1 MKLEITEYGVAK
13 LRGLTFREMP
23 GNFRD
28 KVTNQIT
35 KSNRNFEGVQTP
47 FNNLGNRNFR
57 LDLPDDIANQI
68 VDYQMAKYGE
78 TNVKHV
84 ETISSSTG
92 ETITHNY
99 LKVLVR
105 YYGGPKDPK
114 VYYQANGNYVLWDES
129 MVKMVDDVRFETA
142 DLDIYLG
149 HYIDKRTGKE
159 MPKANLNNL
168 RIVAMSGEG
177 SFESEFGINTSAPKS
192 PKSMDSDD
200 LPF

>member
-35 KSNRNFEGVQTP
+35 KSNRNFEGVQTS
-47 FNNLGNRNFR
+47 FNALGNRNFR

-168 RIVAMSGEG
+168 RIVAMSDEG
-177 SFESEFGINTSAPKS
+177 SFENEFGINTAAPAPKS
-192 PKSMDSDD
+192 MGSDD

>member
-35 KSNRNFEGVQTP
+35 KSNRNFEGAQTS

-92 ETITHNY
+92 ETITHNF

-114 VYYQANGNYVLWDES
+114 VYYQANGTYALWDES

-177 SFESEFGINTSAPKS
+177 SFESEFGINTSAPA
-192 PKSMDSDD
+192 PNSMGSDD

>member
-35 KSNRNFEGVQTP
+35 KSNRNFEGAQTP

-114 VYYQANGNYVLWDES
+114 VYYQANGTYALWDES

-177 SFESEFGINTSAPKS
+177 SFESEFGINTSVPA

>member
-28 KVTNQIT
+28 KVTNQII
-35 KSNRNFEGVQTP
+35 KSNRNFEGVQTS

-78 TNVKHV
+78 TNIKHV

-92 ETITHNY
+92 ETITHNF

-114 VYYQANGNYVLWDES
+114 VYYQANGTYALWDES

-177 SFESEFGINTSAPKS
+177 SFESEFGINTSAPA
-192 PKSMDSDD
+192 PNSMGSDD

>member
-35 KSNRNFEGVQTP
+35 KSNRNFEGAQTP

-105 YYGGPKDPK
+105 YYGRPKDPK
-114 VYYQANGNYVLWDES
+114 VYYQANGTYALWDES

-177 SFESEFGINTSAPKS
+177 SFESEFSINTSAPA

>member
-35 KSNRNFEGVQTP
+35 KSNRNFEGAQTS

-78 TNVKHV
+78 TNIKHV

-92 ETITHNY
+92 ETITHNF

-114 VYYQANGNYVLWDES
+114 VYYQANGTYALWDES

-177 SFESEFGINTSAPKS
+177 SFESEFGISTSAPAPS
-192 PKSMDSDD
+192 SMGSDD

>member
-35 KSNRNFEGVQTP
+35 KSNRNFEGVKTS
-47 FNNLGNRNFR
+47 FNALGNRNFR

-114 VYYQANGNYVLWDES
+114 VYYQANGTYALWDES
-129 MVKMVDDVRFETA
+129 MVKMVDDIRFETA

-168 RIVAMSGEG
+168 RIVAMSDEG
-177 SFESEFGINTSAPKS
+177 SFESEFGINTAAPAPKS
-192 PKSMDSDD
+192 MGSDD

>member
-35 KSNRNFEGVQTP
+35 KSNRNFEGAQTS

-78 TNVKHV
+78 TNIKHV

-92 ETITHNY
+92 ETITHNF

-114 VYYQANGNYVLWDES
+114 VYYQANGTYALWDES

-177 SFESEFGINTSAPKS
+177 SFESEFGINTSAPA
-192 PKSMDSDD
+192 PNSMGSDD

>member
-13 LRGLTFREMP
+13 LRGLTYREMP

-35 KSNRNFEGVQTP
+35 KSNRNFEGAQTP

-168 RIVAMSGEG
+168 RIVAMPGEG
-177 SFESEFGINTSAPKS
+177 SFESEFGINTSAPA

>member
-35 KSNRNFEGVQTP
+35 KSNRNFEGAQTS

-78 TNVKHV
+78 TNIKHV

-92 ETITHNY
+92 ETITHNF

-114 VYYQANGNYVLWDES
+114 VYYQANGTYALWDES

-177 SFESEFGINTSAPKS
+177 SFESEFSINTSAPA
-192 PKSMDSDD
+192 PNNMGSDD

>member
-35 KSNRNFEGVQTP
+35 KSNRNFEGAQTP

-78 TNVKHV
+78 TSVKHV

-114 VYYQANGNYVLWDES
+114 VYYQANGTYALWDES

-177 SFESEFGINTSAPKS
+177 SFESEFGINTSVPA